1 MLVKAEFVQEL
12 GEDTVDFLF
21 LFNLSED
28 DLRLMK
34 IDGVRH
40 WDKKHTRHKISPNL
54 TGELHD
60 AVLDIHRRGFVIKL
74 PFKPD
79 TYENME
85 PFPGQL
91 RKLRPGD
98 SYWIM
103 LKGPWQREEIYQNK
117 IAKQRLSH
125 PIFEAAG
132 IYPYVKDIQGFFE
145 FADQLD
151 ELPQS
156 FYQETEMVS
165 LESNF
170 REICA
175 DADDDRSDLE
185 WWFRLWGLTSSPC
198 LTREFLK
205 RGEQKY
211 GKNSDVDFKHYY
223 QIFAQTTEEKKSP
236 FRPIGAPLFNIIA
249 ELSSPEEFGALGV
262 LLPFAMILNPYA
274 FVGPCSSP
282 GLASSGGSNAVQK
295 LMPFW
300 IMDLF
305 ARTIYRLNYRYKDR
319 AASIIYE
326 AMRHLEQRNYQAFT
340 TYNSTKPN
348 WSETFNFD
356 KDGIAPNGS
365 TIFSRTIIQAAV
377 LRRNKELEFTRKGA
391 LNKVYMGDAH
401 YPNPYKAL
409 AGFMGKALD
418 MVNIND
424 AIGDGIQKLSKAS
437 IKIDTEDKQQAY
449 QWRGLRHRVNTI
461 EDLSNLILDQSLN
474 FETNQML
481 RVAPPLTEESSTA
494 GQQLRCTPSQA
505 AASRMVIRWPVSC
518 VTGNPGTGKS
528 FLLHEFERF
537 AREISQT
544 GSDTYLLLLTP
555 TNRASSRIC
564 QLFPAEDVYMFG
576 SQHEEEEEEEEPRD
590 TEEEQPQRRTFRIA
604 VGTIDSFLGK
614 MKTSRKMREE
624 LRLRQGI
631 LAIDECSMVTAEKF
645 KEVLDFFRDAD
656 TNALSDRLLRTI
668 LVGDPYQLLSVE
680 PGNFYADM
688 LKFLPTTQLKE
699 QMRYGRDPDDKFE
712 ISLEDLFGSVRA
724 GMTNETE
731 RIKVVER
738 LVDISK
744 TPELSGGHIGVY
756 LIDDI
761 PTSQPPIEDNQKWWT
776 KFVHDLEGQVRNI
789 VFSEVLNWNHSPL
802 SNGSLTPRIPLR
814 AGREEQRL
822 AAGDYQKFRNAF
834 TQTDLPFQ
842 IISCVRKR
850 CSESRL
856 TEYISSSERV
866 NGWIHDALRGRT
878 IQDLGFKGYSPKNGT
893 PIIPIGTENIWYP
906 NPGDEWISY
915 ETAMKKCQD
924 KRARLR
930 EFLSDYRPNNLVLSP
945 GWPYIVLKQHF
956 KKYGVFRG
964 DTLRFIG
971 VTPRRNKNYYRFVT
985 TDGTDKEVVVSPR
998 YCTTQ
1003 HLSYGWASNVHQVQ
1017 GSEYPLVIV
1026 LWLDGIC
1033 YPFLNQNWQHVAT
1046 HSDDEITS
1054 PLKSLR
1060 FGGVSMGSELA
1071 SLDDRLDSR
1080 AFYTASTRTSMKKL
1094 DIEHRLAGM
1103 ENNSNNKV
1111 GRCVIVAGKHA
1122 LRRYLSLKVH
1132 DRCSPLYGMVWD
1144 KLQMAEKEVAHASS

>member
-28 DLRLMK
+28 DLSLMG
-34 IDGVRH
+34 IDGARH

-60 AVLDIHRRGFVIKL
+60 AVLDVHRRGFVIKL

-91 RKLRPGD
+91 RKLRAGD
-98 SYWIM
+98 PYWIM
-103 LKGPWQREEIYQNK
+103 LKGPWKREEVYQNK
-117 IAKQRLSH
+117 IGKQRLSH

-132 IYPYVKDIQGFFE
+132 IYPYVKDLQGFFD
-145 FADQLD
+145 FAEQLD

-165 LESNF
+165 LDAEF
-170 REICA
+170 RKIFS
-175 DADDDRSDLE
+175 DAQDERASVE
-185 WWFRLWGLTSSPC
+185 WWFRLWGLATNPC

-205 RGEQKY
+205 TGEQKY
-211 GKNSDVDFKHYY
+211 GKNNAVDFKGYY
-223 QIFAQTTEEKKSP
+223 RMFAQTTEERKSP
-236 FRPIGAPLFNIIA
+236 LRPVGSPLFNLIT

-262 LLPFAMILNPYA
+262 LLPFAVILNPYA

-282 GLASSGGSNAVQK
+282 GLTSSGGSNATQK
-295 LMPFW
+295 LLPFW
-300 IMDLF
+300 IVDLF
-305 ARTIYRLNYRYKDR
+305 ARTGYRFNYRYKDR
-319 AASIIYE
+319 AAGIIYE

-348 WSETFNFD
+348 WSESFNFD

-365 TIFSRTIIQAAV
+365 TIFSRSVIQAAV

-391 LNKVYMGDAH
+391 LRKVYIADGH

-409 AGFMGKALD
+409 AGFLGKALD

-424 AIGDGIQKLSKAS
+424 ALGEGIQKISKSSA
-437 IKIDTEDKQQAY
+437 KITTEDKQQAY

-474 FETNQML
+474 FDTNQML
-481 RVAPPLTEESSTA
+481 RVAPPITEEA
-494 GQQLRCTPSQA
+494 GANSNQKCCTPSQA
-505 AASRMVIRWPVSC
+505 GASRMTIRWPFSC

-528 FLLHEFERF
+528 FFLHELVRF
-537 AREISQT
+537 VHEISQT
-544 GSDTYLLLLTP
+544 GADTYLLLLTP
-555 TNRASSRIC
+555 TNIASSRIC
-564 QLFPAEDVYMFG
+564 RLFPNEELYMFG
-576 SQHEEEEEEEEPRD
+576 RQQEDPEDEQEEESPR
-590 TEEEQPQRRTFRIA
+590 RSFRIA

-614 MKTSRKMREE
+614 IKTSPKLREE
-624 LRLRQGI
+624 LRQRQGV
-631 LAIDECSMVTAEKF
+631 LGIDESSMVTAEKF

-656 TNALSDRLLRTI
+656 TNALSDRLLRGI

-699 QMRYGRDPDDKFE
+699 QMRYGRDPDDDFE
-712 ISLEDLFGSVRA
+712 ISLEDLFDGVRA
-724 GMTNETE
+724 GMTNENDRAE
-731 RIKVVER
+731 VVKK
-738 LVDISK
+738 LVDIAGN
-744 TPELSGGHIGVY
+744 PDLSGGHIGVY
-756 LIDDI
+756 LIDDT
-761 PTSQPPIEDNQKWWT
+761 PTGQPPLENNERWWA
-776 KFVHDLEGQVRNI
+776 KFVHDLEKQVRDI
-789 VFSEVLNWNHSPL
+789 VLSEVLDWNHSPL
-802 SNGSLTPRIPLR
+802 SGGSLTPRIPLR
-814 AGREEQRL
+814 PSREEQRL
-822 AAGDYQKFRNAF
+822 AASDYQKFHGAF
-834 TQTDLPFQ
+834 TQTDLPFK
-842 IISCVRKR
+842 IISCVRKPR
-850 CSESRL
+850 SESGL
-856 TEYISSSERV
+856 TEYVSSSLRV
-866 NGWIHDALRGRT
+866 NGWIHDILRGRT
-878 IQDLGFKGYSPKNGT
+878 VQDLGFKGYYPRNAA
-893 PIIPIGTENIWYP
+893 PMIPIGSENIWYP
-906 NPGDEWISY
+906 KFGDDWMPY
-915 ETAMKKCQD
+915 DTAMKQCQD

-930 EFLSDYRPNNLVLSP
+930 EFLSRYRPNNLVLSP
-945 GWPYIVLKQHF
+945 GWPYTVLKQDF

-971 VTPRRNKNYYRFVT
+971 ATPRRNRNYYRFVT
-985 TDGTDKEVVVSPR
+985 TDGTDRELVVSAR
-998 YCTTQ
+998 YCTPH
-1003 HLSYGWASNVHQVQ
+1003 HLSFGWASNVHQVQ

-1033 YPFLNQNWQHVAT
+1033 YPFLNQNWQHVVTKSA
-1046 HSDDEITS
+1046 DEITT
-1054 PLKSLR
+1054 PLKPFR
-1060 FGGVSMGSELA
+1060 FGGVTMGNELA

-1080 AFYTASTRTSMKKL
+1080 AFYTAITRTSMQKL
-1094 DIEHRLAGM
+1094 DGEQRLVGIDG
-1103 ENNSNNKV
+1103 NSSANKV

-1122 LRRYLSLKVH
+1122 LRRYLSLQVH

-1144 KLQMAEKEVAHASS
+1144 KLQMTEKETRKNASA